1 MSIVISVIN
10 YKGGVGKTTLAL
22 NIAYGLS
29 SILGKKVLMM
39 DLDPQCSLSISALK
53 ELEWINHIE
62 NKGSIIDLIQQFY
75 KGKWEF
81 SDTWICQL
89 KQSPN
94 TYLLPGHLN
103 LPEYEMKLV
112 ANKPLHLSTE
122 EFENQRFLIL
132 NHFIKN
138 IHNKFDIIILDCPP
152 NIYMLSRNAI
162 LASNYYIIPTIPDFV
177 SSFGIPFIYHHIED
191 FVQSWYGNTKF
202 LGIILNKIRQQKQIL
217 IKEHRLEYEKL
228 KEQFPNKVFNNF
240 ISDRILIS
248 SIMRRKINIF
258 NETSKKYEIVQ
269 KEFTNLIKELDQKIK
284 EQF

>member
-29 SILGKKVLMM
+29 SLLGKKVLMM
-39 DLDPQCSLSISALK
+39 DLDPQCSLSISALQ

-81 SDTWICQL
+81 SDSWIYKL

-228 KEQFPNKVFNNF
+228 KEQFPNKVFSNF
-240 ISDRILIS
+240 ITDRILIS

-258 NETSKKYEIVQ
+258 NETSRKFETVQ
-269 KEFTNLIKELDQKIK
+269 KEFTNLIKELDQKLK
-284 EQF
+284 EQI